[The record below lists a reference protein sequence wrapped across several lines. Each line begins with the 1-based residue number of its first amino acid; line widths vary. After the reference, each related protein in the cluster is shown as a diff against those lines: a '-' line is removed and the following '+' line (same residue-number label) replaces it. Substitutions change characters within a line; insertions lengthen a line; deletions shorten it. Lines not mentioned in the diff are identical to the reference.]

1 MLFRNKE
8 ISAQR
13 HIRKKWKSLLES
25 GIGVGGEET
34 GEALGSLI
42 EFFRTRNMYNFRG
55 VFNSKRKE
63 GESGPRRQ
71 QTGRGWAHISRKQG
85 GIKAES
91 LAMGS
96 RAASPLS

>member
-8 ISAQR
+8 VSAQR

-25 GIGVGGEET
+25 GIGVRGEET

-71 QTGRGWAHISRKQG
+71 QTGRGGHTSAANKGELKQ
-85 GIKAES
+85 KV
-91 LAMGS
+91 
-96 RAASPLS
+96 